1 MSKTQNVTAAPAK
14 QPKAA
19 PEQAPAP
26 KSLTA
31 RALIQMIKQRL
42 ASGEALDVEA
52 ETAKIVANHG
62 EPADD

>member
-1 MSKTQNVTAAPAK
+1 MSQAKTTRPVEKAPAK
-14 QPKAA
+14 AD
-19 PEQAPAP
+19 APA

-31 RALIQMIKQRL
+31 RRMIQLLKQRI
-42 ASGEALDVEA
+42 ADGERLDEAA